1 MGADTMVM
9 TARASN
15 TRVIVNIIVN
25 LLTAGP
31 HSTLVP
37 RWARLGRGVAGH
49 RHAWSGTGRTGMTG
63 KTSALGRRRLTRP
76 ARPFRLDVLGR
87 KEVPAG
93 CKVSDHGTPSA
104 RRGNLRFHHAHAI

>member
-1 MGADTMVM
+1 MGADTIVM

-37 RWARLGRGVAGH
+37 RWARLGRGAAGH
-49 RHAWSGTGRTGMTG
+49 RHARSGSGRTGMTG
-63 KTSALGRRRLTRP
+63 KTSALEVGDASRGQLGLFGWTCWAGKSCAPVVRLATTGRLRRD
-76 ARPFRLDVLGR
+76 A
-87 KEVPAG
+87 EI
-93 CKVSDHGTPSA
+93 CVS
-104 RRGNLRFHHAHAI
+104 I